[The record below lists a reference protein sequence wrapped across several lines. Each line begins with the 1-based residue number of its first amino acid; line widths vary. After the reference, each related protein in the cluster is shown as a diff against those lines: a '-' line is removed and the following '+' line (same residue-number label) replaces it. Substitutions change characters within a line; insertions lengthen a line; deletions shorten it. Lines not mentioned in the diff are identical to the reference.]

1 MELLLLILG
10 ALLILF
16 GFIGSFLPVVPGLP
30 ISLLGILI
38 MQWTIAPF
46 SSAFIWGWAIA
57 IVLFSVLD
65 NFIPAWTSQKTGGTR
80 YGFWGS
86 LFGMIIGIGFPPIGF
101 IIGPLAGAFLGEM
114 IGGQGQE
121 QALKAA
127 WGSFLGFMAATG
139 IKVMAAL
146 ILCWYYGTELIRLVV
161 SAF

>member
-57 IVLFSVLD
+57 IVLFSVVD

-86 LFGMIIGIGFPPIGF
+86 LLGIIVGIGFPPIGF
-101 IIGPLAGAFLGEM
+101 IIGPLIGAFLGEM
-114 IGGQGQE
+114 MGAKVKSKPLRQ
-121 QALKAA
+121 
-127 WGSFLGFMAATG
+127 LGARF
-139 IKVMAAL
+139 
-146 ILCWYYGTELIRLVV
+146 
-161 SAF
+161 

>member
-10 ALLILF
+10 ALFILF

-46 SSAFIWGWAIA
+46 SSAFIWGWTIA

-86 LFGMIIGIGFPPIGF
+86 LFGMIVGIGFPPIGF
-101 IIGPLAGAFLGEM
+101 IIGPLAGAFLGEI

-121 QALKAA
+121 QALRAA

-146 ILCWYYGTELIRLVV
+146 ILCWYYGTELIRWVL

>member
-10 ALLILF
+10 ALFILF

-46 SSAFIWGWAIA
+46 SSAFIWGWTIA

-86 LFGMIIGIGFPPIGF
+86 LFGMIVGIGFPPIGF
-101 IIGPLAGAFLGEM
+101 IIGPLIGAFLGEIM
-114 IGGQGQE
+114 GGQGQE
-121 QALKAA
+121 QALMAA

-146 ILCWYYGTELIRLVV
+146 ILCWYYGTELIRWVL